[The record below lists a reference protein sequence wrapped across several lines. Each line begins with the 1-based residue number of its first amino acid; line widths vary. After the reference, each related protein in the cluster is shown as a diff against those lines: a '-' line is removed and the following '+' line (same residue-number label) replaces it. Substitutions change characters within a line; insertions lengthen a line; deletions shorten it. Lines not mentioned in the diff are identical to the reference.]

1 MATKQR
7 KTGVTKPKAKA
18 GGRGGSLQR
27 GHALLKKLGR
37 EGLLDGQKEDSPDLY
52 RMTVG
57 HLFGDVWTRG
67 KLSLRERQLITIAAG
82 VALGRTT
89 GNHSHYHSAL
99 HIGITREELVELII
113 HVGMYAGWP
122 TIGQAL
128 RQLNAVVKAGGSRK
142 NSKNTP
148 ARLRKLSEAWER

>member
-1 MATKQR
+1 MAK
-7 KTGVTKPKAKA
+7 KESDSMA
-18 GGRGGSLQR
+18 R
-27 GHALLKKLGR
+27 GHALLKCMGR
-37 EGLLDGQKEDSPDLY
+37 EGLLDQQRRDSPDLY
-52 RMTVG
+52 KMTVG

-82 VALGRTT
+82 VALARTS

-99 HIGITREELVELII
+99 HIGITREELIELII

-122 TIGQAL
+122 TIGLAM
-128 RQLNAVVKAGGSRK
+128 RQLNKVMKAGGSRR

-148 ARLRKLSEAWER
+148 AQMRKLSKAWEH